1 MMMTKGLSLSLLLFI
16 LSCSLACAFAQQA
29 GAPPIVQKAAEF
41 AEKQPNDKIDT
52 LELFEIA
59 KKWQRKNN
67 EDAWTLYHY
76 LADELNHV
84 PSMAR
89 LGHLYPEADERSLH
103 YFQRAGEE
111 GPHHASLYNA
121 GRILAQQHDWVQA
134 LYYLKASA
142 TLGANYPDYEQE
154 STTKVS
160 REAHET
166 VSQQVP
172 DDITLVQMADVF
184 MFGSIDDVPEP
195 VEALWRNAI
204 TSLVQF
210 SEKQSDAAR
219 SQAVT
224 ALQEIMK
231 SHKGELSPLQV
242 RMVTNALDAMTESV
256 SEL

>member
-1 MMMTKGLSLSLLLFI
+1 MQGLSLLLLRVLLFA
-16 LSCSLACAFAQQA
+16 SSSLTFAFAQQ

-59 KKWQRKNN
+59 KKWQRSNN
-67 EDAWTLYHY
+67 QDTWTLYHY

-89 LGHLYPEADERSLH
+89 LGHLYNEQDERALH

-121 GRILAQQHDWVQA
+121 GRIFAQQQDWVQA
-134 LYYLKASA
+134 LYYLKVAA
-142 TLGANYPDYEQE
+142 TLGTTHPDYEQE
-154 STTKVS
+154 STTKIA
-160 REAHET
+160 REAYET

-172 DDITLVQMADVF
+172 NDMSLVQMADVF
-184 MFGSIDDVPEP
+184 MFGSLQDVSEP

-204 TSLVQF
+204 TSLVDF
-210 SEKQSDAAR
+210 SEKQDMNAKR
-219 SQAVT
+219 QAT
-224 ALQEIMK
+224 DSLQQILN
-231 SHKGELSPLQV
+231 SHKNVLTPLQI
-242 RMVTNALDAMTESV
+242 RMATNALDALVESDG
-256 SEL
+256 SEEL